1 MPTAFETVTSAQN
14 ARLKAVRQV
23 RAGRDKDHVL
33 FEGHKVVGDALAAG
47 VLPSWVLCDSEE
59 LAEEMA
65 GKLAAAAES
74 PHPKYTKI
82 RPEVLLCST
91 QLLREVSDLDTPA
104 GPLAM
109 AFRPFVE
116 PEQVLERLCRSK
128 GSRVILAAAGV
139 QDPGNVGALV
149 RVAAGLGA
157 EALISLKGGAS
168 AWHPRALRG
177 ASGTT
182 FRLPVPERVNE
193 SDMFS
198 LAMDL
203 GIEVWGADG
212 GGESIV
218 AFAERRA
225 AQVAEGETPP
235 PMILLMGEE
244 GRGLSE
250 KMQRSCTG
258 TLSISLTRDVESLNV
273 ATAAAILMHALAAT
287 RGAVNTEA
295 KP

>member
-1 MPTAFETVTSAQN
+1 
-14 ARLKAVRQV
+14 VRQV

-33 FEGHKVVGDALAAG
+33 FEGHRVVGDALAAG
-47 VLPSWVLCDSEE
+47 VLPLWVLCDSDE
-59 LAEEMA
+59 LAAEMA
-65 GKLAAAAES
+65 DKLAVAAEK
-74 PHPKYTKI
+74 PHSKYAKI

-116 PEQVLERLCRSK
+116 VEPVLERVCRSR
-128 GSRVILAAAGV
+128 GSRLILAAAGV

-168 AWHPRALRG
+168 PWHPRALRG

-182 FRLPVPERVNE
+182 FRLPVPERVSE
-193 SDMFS
+193 SDLFS

-212 GGESIV
+212 SGEALS
-218 AFAERRA
+218 AFAQQRA
-225 AQVAEGETPP
+225 AIRSEGKTVP

-250 KMQRSCTG
+250 KMRKSCTG
-258 TLSISLTRDVESLNV
+258 TLAISLTREVESLNV
-273 ATAAAILMHALAAT
+273 ATAAAVLVHALV
-287 RGAVNTEA
+287 GAGA
-295 KP
+295 GQKA